1 MPDNT
6 KDAVNKS
13 PDFQNMDY
21 QGLTMVFYHADFE
34 GLTSDVT
41 KWSYSV
47 DRTTVGIFI
56 IPNQEAS
63 LKEYISQLK
72 KFMASARKFEQAIL
86 LLSPCPPKH
95 FIDGREKAKTLFS
108 TANCSIIDM
117 MEVQADDASILAY
130 SSKIEPVGLAKEVLF
145 STKMTTMNGHLT
157 KFGVNSILAT
167 VASHL
172 EDPDQKIQRCLGCGA
187 RHNPKCQSHVSNA
200 QL

>member
-72 KFMASARKFEQAIL
+72 KFMASARKFEQAIF

-95 FIDGREKAKTLFS
+95 FID
-108 TANCSIIDM
+108 D
-117 MEVQADDASILAY
+117 
-130 SSKIEPVGLAKEVLF
+130 
-145 STKMTTMNGHLT
+145 
-157 KFGVNSILAT
+157 
-167 VASHL
+167 
-172 EDPDQKIQRCLGCGA
+172 
-187 RHNPKCQSHVSNA
+187 
-200 QL
+200 